1 MKAKCKL
8 WNKAAKVKQTNKY
21 CEKKKCKKEKTDGI
35 EMQNEIEV
43 DKEDLYIL
51 KINCNG
57 NRTVGK
63 AKQNVEKIIRN

>member
-1 MKAKCKL
+1 M
-8 WNKAAKVKQTNKY
+8 
-21 CEKKKCKKEKTDGI
+21 EKKKCKKEKKDRV

-43 DKEDLYIL
+43 DKDLYIL

-63 AKQNVEKIIRN
+63 VKQNVEKIINLKNNLK